1 MHISVRKPTMLY
13 FINRLNDPLL
23 SYIKDDPVRPE
34 ISLDFRV
41 ADNAEVIVLINSET
55 NLPSAIV
62 CVAYRDFVPK
72 DTVELVSEPYN
83 PNVAVFY
90 TIWSYIPGAG
100 RDLISQARKE
110 LPKRKPNIKK
120 FVTLSPQTE
129 MARKFHLKNG
139 ATVFSENATS
149 VNYEYA

>member
-1 MHISVRKPTMLY
+1 MLY
-13 FINRLNDPLL
+13 FINCLDDPLL

-41 ADNAEVIVLINSET
+41 AHNAEVIILLNEDKT
-55 NLPSAIV
+55 PKAIV

-72 DTVELVSEPYN
+72 DTVELVSEPYE
-83 PNVAVFY
+83 PSVAVFY
-90 TIWSYIPGAG
+90 TIWSYISGAG
-100 RDLISQARKE
+100 RDLIVHARKE
-110 LPKRKPNIKK
+110 IPKRYPNIKK

-129 MARKFHLKNG
+129 MARRFHLKNG
-139 ATVFSENATS
+139 ATIFSENANS

>member
-1 MHISVRKPTMLY
+1 MLHIIDKLT
-13 FINRLNDPLL
+13 DPLL

-34 ISLDFRV
+34 IPIDFRV
-41 ADNAEVIVLINSET
+41 SEYSEVLVLLENQE
-55 NLPSAIV
+55 PAAIV

-72 DTVELVSEPYN
+72 DTVELMSLPEDPY
-83 PNVAVFY
+83 VAVFY
-90 TIWSYIPGAG
+90 TIWSYKPGAG
-100 RDLISQARKE
+100 RDLIRIARKE
-110 LPKRKPNIKK
+110 LPIRNPNIKK

-139 ATVFSENATS
+139 ANVFRANVDS